1 MRVYVVGRD
10 VRRTRYAFGI
20 ISHDVAVCV
29 VGVTHEGSRRT
40 CFDPEHVVGGPAD
53 GLVGDAVAAVAAVA
67 AGNRETVCPYEKR
80 AFLVPQEPR
89 ERRGRLLV
97 IPSL

>member
-1 MRVYVVGRD
+1 VV
-10 VRRTRYAFGI
+10 I
-20 ISHDVAVCV
+20 NN
-29 VGVTHEGSRRT
+29 
-40 CFDPEHVVGGPAD
+40 
-53 GLVGDAVAAVAAVA
+53 AVAAVA

>member
-1 MRVYVVGRD
+1 MV
-10 VRRTRYAFGI
+10 I
-20 ISHDVAVCV
+20 NN
-29 VGVTHEGSRRT
+29 
-40 CFDPEHVVGGPAD
+40 
-53 GLVGDAVAAVAAVA
+53 AVAAVA
-67 AGNRETVCPYEKR
+67 AGNRETVCPYKKR

>member
-1 MRVYVVGRD
+1 VV
-10 VRRTRYAFGI
+10 I
-20 ISHDVAVCV
+20 NN
-29 VGVTHEGSRRT
+29 
-40 CFDPEHVVGGPAD
+40 
-53 GLVGDAVAAVAAVA
+53 AVAAVA

-80 AFLVPQEPR
+80 AFLVSQETR

>member
-1 MRVYVVGRD
+1 MRVYVVGVCAY
-10 VRRTRYAFGI
+10 VRRTRYVFGI
-20 ISHDVAVCV
+20 VSW
-29 VGVTHEGSRRT
+29 SRLTR
-40 CFDPEHVVGGPAD
+40 FDPEHVVGGPAD
-53 GLVGDAVAAVAAVA
+53 VVINNAVAAVA
-67 AGNRETVCPYEKR
+67 AGNRETVCPYKKR